1 MVVAAVVLVAG
12 VVLGL
17 LPVKATI
24 VQLEPALRQLT
35 VGCGNGYLTTTPP
48 VQHGN
53 LVELPGEPGVF
64 LPKDNYADQCAS
76 AVGWHRYA
84 SWGLTALGVL
94 GLAIALAGSSGRSR
108 GTGGKRR
115 PRRGGPAAEAPAA
128 PPVDA
133 TGDPSAPA
141 VSGRGVHRRRED

>member
-1 MVVAAVVLVAG
+1 MVLATVVLVAG

-48 VQHGN
+48 VQPGN

-64 LPKDNYADQCAS
+64 LPRDNYASQCAS

-94 GLAIALAGSSGRSR
+94 GLAVALASSSGGSRGAGGTATPRVKAPSPQAGPPLGAPDGSSASAGFV
-108 GTGGKRR
+108 GG
-115 PRRGGPAAEAPAA
+115 A
-128 PPVDA
+128 
-133 TGDPSAPA
+133 
-141 VSGRGVHRRRED
+141 HRRRPE